1 MNDKDKKL
9 LSKVFSKEELLE
21 IMLEVLTEEKKSYLI
36 SKELQNLLAL
46 SIEKKQNEVL
56 DEQEKII
63 RKLSELKVVNLEFFE
78 LREQY
83 AKLYKKS
90 KLIEQCMSTIYK

>member
-1 MNDKDKKL
+1 MKDKKKL
-9 LSKVFSKEELLE
+9 FNKIFSKEELLE

-83 AKLYKKS
+83 EKLDKKLE
-90 KLIEQCMSTIYK
+90 LIEQCMSTIYK

>member
-1 MNDKDKKL
+1 MKDKKKL
-9 LSKVFSKEELLE
+9 FNKIFSKEELLE
-21 IMLEVLTEEKKSYLI
+21 IMLQVLTEEKKSYLI